1 MARHAVE
8 KTTPEA
14 PLDEQLIQPQLN
26 LSADLEGQ
34 AAPAEEQDV
43 FGNEEGAEIQYK
55 TCKWWNVGTRVLALP
70 QALAILGLVP
80 GLLCICFLGIIA
92 TYTGYLIGEFKLA
105 HPSVANYADCGMLMS
120 GPVLREVLAVG
131 QLLVLIF
138 IMGAHIL
145 TFAVAM
151 NAMTDH
157 GTCTIVFTV
166 VGLII
171 SFLLGLPRTFKNISY
186 FSYFSC
192 GSIIVAVTVTMIAIS
207 IQKPDMG
214 NIVAVRPD
222 VPLVKGL
229 APVMNIVL
237 AYTGHVA
244 FFSFQSEL
252 EDPRDFR
259 KALIFEQ
266 GIAVTFYMLIS
277 VIIYYYAGPL
287 VASPALGSASPLVSK
302 ICFGIALPTIIVAG
316 VVNGS
321 VATKYIYFRVWK
333 GTNVAST
340 NSWKSLG
347 SWGAI
352 CTGAWLV
359 SWILAEAVP
368 NFNLLLGLI
377 GALFGSWF
385 SYALPPL
392 MWLWHNKKNGRLF
405 SSTSQTAF
413 TILNISIVILGML
426 IFGLGMWSSG
436 WALNRGSGGKV
447 FSCENNWHPV
457 SWVSGGTK
465 DA

>member
-1 MARHAVE
+1 MARQAVE
-8 KTTPEA
+8 KTTPEE
-14 PLDEQLIQPQLN
+14 PLDEQLIQPQLTP
-26 LSADLEGQ
+26 SADLEGQ

-55 TCKWWNVGTRVLALP
+55 TCKWCQVMLAENVSLGVLALP

-192 GSIIVAVTVTMIAIS
+192 ASIIVAVTVTMIAIS

-321 VATKYIYFRVWK
+321 VATKYIYFR
-333 GTNVAST
+333 
-340 NSWKSLG
+340 
-347 SWGAI
+347 
-352 CTGAWLV
+352 
-359 SWILAEAVP
+359 
-368 NFNLLLGLI
+368 
-377 GALFGSWF
+377 
-385 SYALPPL
+385 
-392 MWLWHNKKNGRLF
+392 KNGRLF

-447 FSCENNWHPV
+447 FSCDNNWHPV
-457 SWVSGGTK
+457 SWVSGGAK

>member
-8 KTTPEA
+8 KTTPEE
-14 PLDEQLIQPQLN
+14 PLDEQSIQPQLTP
-26 LSADLEGQ
+26 SADPEGQ

-55 TCKWWNVGTRVLALP
+55 TCKWWNVGTLMLAENVSLGVLALP

-166 VGLII
+166 VGLIV

-192 GSIIVAVTVTMIAIS
+192 ASIIVAVTVTMIAIS

-229 APVMNIVL
+229 APVSYIHVMNIVL

-352 CTGAWLV
+352 CTGAWLMRF
-359 SWILAEAVP
+359 L
-368 NFNLLLGLI
+368 
-377 GALFGSWF
+377 
-385 SYALPPL
+385 
-392 MWLWHNKKNGRLF
+392 H
-405 SSTSQTAF
+405 
-413 TILNISIVILGML
+413 
-426 IFGLGMWSSG
+426 
-436 WALNRGSGGKV
+436 
-447 FSCENNWHPV
+447 
-457 SWVSGGTK
+457 
-465 DA
+465 